1 MAEGE
6 EQGGEKSYE
15 PTSQRLAEARK
26 KGDIAKSQ
34 DISAAAAY
42 FGLLVAL
49 LVAGGGAVAGFGASM
64 SGAFGRADQLAPRLM
79 SGGGDAVSLGF
90 VLSALGPLA
99 PLFALPFVFA
109 LVGVL
114 GQQALVF
121 TPDKLAPKLSRISP
135 LSNAKQK
142 FGISGLVAFA
152 KSVVKL
158 VAIAAI
164 LFLFLAERTEE
175 LIGLTHA
182 APLAAPGRMAELAM
196 GLFWRIALIAGAIAA
211 IDYIWQRADHAR
223 KLRMTHQELKEEQK
237 QAEGDPMLKAQRR
250 RRAEEIATNR
260 MMLDVPKADVIIVN
274 PTHYA
279 VALQWRRGVDAAP
292 KVTAKGVDGVA
303 FRIRET
309 AERAGVPVH
318 SDPPTA
324 RALEATT
331 EIGAEI
337 APAHYQAVA
346 AAIRFAE
353 AMREKAR
360 ARGP

>member
-1 MAEGE
+1 MQFEIGDDASDEAAT
-6 EQGGEKSYE
+6 Q
-15 PTSQRLAEARK
+15 LAELDDQAGVAKGRFVRAGCLAR
-26 KGDIAKSQ
+26 
-34 DISAAAAY
+34 
-42 FGLLVAL
+42 L
-49 LVAGGGAVAGFGASM
+49 
-64 SGAFGRADQLAPRLM
+64 GRVGECEAELDL
-79 SGGGDAVSLGF
+79 
-90 VLSALGPLA
+90 ALGA
-99 PLFALPFVFA
+99 ARAAGDRRRTVA
-109 LVGVL
+109 VL
-114 GQQALVF
+114 G
-121 TPDKLAPKLSRISP
+121 
-135 LSNAKQK
+135 
-142 FGISGLVAFA
+142 
-152 KSVVKL
+152 
-158 VAIAAI
+158 
-164 LFLFLAERTEE
+164 
-175 LIGLTHA
+175 A